1 MSVSEGGIIRPS
13 VAAPASVPMI
23 MRSGY
28 SRARSSGI
36 DILPTV
42 VSVAA
47 EEPETAAK
55 TVQPT
60 ILVWMRPPG
69 SPAIQGDS
77 PRNMSSLSRV
87 R

>member
-1 MSVSEGGIIRPS
+1 
-13 VAAPASVPMI
+13 MI

-28 SRARSSGI
+28 SRARSSGM

-47 EEPETAAK
+47 DEPETAAK

-60 ILVWMRPPG
+60 MLVWTRPPG
-69 SPAIQGDS
+69 RRAIQGER
-77 PRNMSSLSRV
+77 PLNMSSESLV